1 MLPCQVKLR
10 SILNR
15 ARQEFAVTQVGIL
28 IIDDDEASQSALR
41 QVLDSEGWKVHIVPL
56 ANQALGE
63 LASGEWKL
71 VIVNVAMTGLDGP
84 LFSTLRELALAPPLE
99 AGATRVRVL
108 FLVPELAG
116 AEAQPVLE
124 REGLPYTLKP
134 FHLNDFLEKVS
145 DLLLE
150 TNAISAPIRRIRYD
164 PNARDHGTGSDRRF
178 LHERRS
184 GPDRRS
190 GRDRRETSMFAA
202 RADYMMSEE
211 EILEFEKQEEEERKK
226 KQKKVKELGRP

>member
-1 MLPCQVKLR
+1 M
-10 SILNR
+10 
-15 ARQEFAVTQVGIL
+15 TQVGIL
-28 IIDDDEASQSALR
+28 IIDDDEASQAALR

-116 AEAQPVLE
+116 AAAQPVLE
-124 REGLPYTLKP
+124 REGLPYALKP
-134 FHLNDFLEKVS
+134 FHLHDFLEKVS

-164 PNARDHGTGSDRRF
+164 PNARDHRTGGDRRF

-211 EILEFEKQEEEERKK
+211 EILEFEKQEEEEQKK
-226 KQKKVKELGRP
+226 KQKKEKELGRP